1 MKSPSQEFIP
11 ETPTKLSDE
20 IDMIQSQER
29 TISEHSAHKISQQPQ
44 SAQNAY
50 VAQDDERT
58 DQVSTFID
66 DNNTDSDNS
75 NLVETKSK
83 QGEEA
88 KSYSDDNNN
97 EDEDDD
103 DGIFEIPG
111 LEELSDDEDEFGMRK
126 SGARRLKF
134 STQPMRVFCT
144 FSSTDYDRRNEDI
157 DPISASAEYEL
168 EKRIEKMDVFYV
180 DLERES
186 DGLGL
191 SIIGMGV
198 GAEHGLQKLGIF
210 VKTIAANGAAAR
222 SGGLHVGDQIIEV
235 RHYFQKYIWSWIELL
250 NI

>member
-1 MKSPSQEFIP
+1 MKSPTQDFIP
-11 ETPTKLSDE
+11 ETPTKLPDQL
-20 IDMIQSQER
+20 DMIQSQNR
-29 TISEHSAHKISQQPQ
+29 SISEHSADKISQQQQ
-44 SAQNAY
+44 STQNAY

-58 DQVSTFID
+58 DQVTTFID

-83 QGEEA
+83 LGEEA

-97 EDEDDD
+97 EDDD

-111 LEELSDDEDEFGMRK
+111 LEELSDNEDYLSAEFGMRK

-134 STQPMRVFCT
+134 STQPIRVFCT

-168 EKRIEKMDVFYV
+168 EKRIEKMNVFYV

-222 SGGLHVGDQIIEV
+222 SGGLCVGDQIIEV
-235 RHYFQKYIWSWIELL
+235 RNNFEN
-250 NI
+250 NIK

>member
-1 MKSPSQEFIP
+1 
-11 ETPTKLSDE
+11 
-20 IDMIQSQER
+20 MIQSQNR
-29 TISEHSAHKISQQPQ
+29 SISEHSSNKISQQQ
-44 SAQNAY
+44 STQHAYNNAH
-50 VAQDDERT
+50 DDERT
-58 DQVSTFID
+58 DQGTTFID
-66 DNNTDSDNS
+66 DNNSDSDNS
-75 NLVETKSK
+75 NVADIKSK
-83 QGEEA
+83 EQEDV
-88 KSYSDDNNN
+88 KSSTDDN
-97 EDEDDD
+97 DD

-111 LEELSDDEDEFGMRK
+111 LEELSDDEDYLSAEFGLRK

-134 STQPMRVFCT
+134 STQPIQVFCT

-168 EKRIEKMDVFYV
+168 EKRIEKMDVFHV

-222 SGGLHVGDQIIEV
+222 SGGLCVGDQIIEV
-235 RHYFQKYIWSWIELL
+235 KT
-250 NI
+250 